1 MSTLIRSAI
10 IFLTHVRRKQIVEE
24 YFASV
29 SGEEEWAPLQV
40 GRVQGGY
47 VIPVPSR
54 NGRALV
60 NRTDRLDRIPA

>member
-29 SGEEEWAPLQV
+29 SGEEEWAP
-40 GRVQGGY
+40 
-47 VIPVPSR
+47 PPSWAEF
-54 NGRALV
+54 RAATLYQYQAG
-60 NRTDRLDRIPA
+60 TDVR